1 MQQPITR
8 TIGGLALTGS
18 AVVLTFSVLLHPTA
32 MNSLAAYRGVGG
44 ASNLAAWTMALAGLL
59 WVAGT
64 VVLAREFNGTRSEG
78 WAALGYAGA
87 IFGGVGLFLVGAI
100 ESFGFEGLA
109 TGTVFSHTEE
119 AFTAL
124 SYASFGVGM
133 LGVVAYYAGVALFG
147 VAMIQSDG
155 WPGWLGWSGTFVGTA
170 IVVLQVVAPPG
181 PVSETLFMSLSMIG
195 LIWVAVA
202 GWTLRGLGRVARP
215 DSAAGRSEVFAGNR

>member
-1 MQQPITR
+1 MQQPVTR
-8 TIGGLALTGS
+8 MIGGLALTGS
-18 AVVLTFSVLLHPTA
+18 AVVLTLSVLLHPTTTS
-32 MNSLAAYRGVGG
+32 SLAEYRRVAG
-44 ASNLAAWTMALAGLL
+44 ASSLAAWTMALAGLL

-64 VVLAREFNGTRSEG
+64 VVLARQFNGTRSEG
-78 WAALGYAGA
+78 WATLGYAGA
-87 IFGGVGLFLVGAI
+87 MFGGVGLFLVGAI
-100 ESFGFEGLA
+100 ESFGFQGLA
-109 TGTVFSHTEE
+109 TGALFSHTEE

-155 WPGWLGWSGTFVGTA
+155 WPGWLGWSGAFIGTA
-170 IVVLQVVAPPG
+170 IVALQVVGAPG

-202 GWTLRGLGRVARP
+202 GWTLRKLDRVVRP
-215 DSAAGRSEVFAGNR
+215 EPAGRSEVVAGNG